1 MWEYE
6 KRLQYPVR
14 ISKPNPKFAKLIIS
28 QYGGTSQNVR
38 ATYLTPPKYAF

>member
-14 ISKPNPKFAKLIIS
+14 ISKPNPNFAKLIIS
-28 QYGGTSQNVR
+28 QYGGTDGNCLSKSI
-38 ATYLTPPKYAF
+38 TSKTHI